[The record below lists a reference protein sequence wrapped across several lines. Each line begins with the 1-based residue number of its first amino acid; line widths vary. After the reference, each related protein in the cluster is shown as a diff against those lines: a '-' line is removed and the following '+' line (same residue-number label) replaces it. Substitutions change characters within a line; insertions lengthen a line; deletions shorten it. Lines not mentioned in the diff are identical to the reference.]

1 MRLEPAEETERA
13 TDSSSLLAPR
23 CPRREFL
30 DPREDVFMIF
40 VEAVPAEFDTGAV
53 LSVRRDEE
61 AAAAAV
67 LSVCC
72 PTRSLLD
79 SLRNKV
85 DIFPVNPCLGRG
97 G

>member
-1 MRLEPAEETERA
+1 MRLEPADETDRA
-13 TDSSSLLAPR
+13 TDSSSLLALR

-30 DPREDVFMIF
+30 DPREEVFMIF
-40 VEAVPAEFDTGAV
+40 IEAAPAELDTGAV
-53 LSVRRDEE
+53 RSGRRDEDAS
-61 AAAAAV
+61 AAL

-72 PTRSLLD
+72 PARSLLD